1 MYQVTDVQE
10 VDSSSEIMKNTNYSQ
25 NLITSD
31 FVTTFK
37 SKQMEDEI
45 ILILNWNP
53 IWLQNQANLIVQV
66 QVTAYILANGGTD
79 PKNSGFI
86 YHFQSYQTL
95 LECRDSMRL
104 AIPAAFHA
112 SPNTI
117 YEYNQTYNLNIAPS
131 IHMADAWLIFKT
143 PAVLATDYSRDTA
156 FFYK

>member
-1 MYQVTDVQE
+1 MYELTDVQE

-25 NLITSD
+25 NLVTSD

-45 ILILNWNP
+45 ILVLNWNP
-53 IWLQNQANLIVQV
+53 IWLQNQANLIVREKV
-66 QVTAYILANGGTD
+66 NAYILAYGGTD
-79 PKNSGFI
+79 PKDSGFI

-95 LECRDSMRL
+95 SDCRDSMRL

-112 SPNTI
+112 SSSI
-117 YEYNQTYNLNIAPS
+117 IDEYNQTYNLNIPPS

-156 FFYK
+156 FFNK